1 MKIRFLPLAA
11 ALALC
16 LSPLASFAQ
25 ASAPPASVPAAATK
39 TGPRLLTPAETRN
52 SATVPGDLR
61 PEHPVTPQ
69 ISIPLGRKP
78 PPAGVVPAPP
88 RGNAAPGAGVDDAAA
103 RCEAQVGEQVRAKCR
118 DKLARE
124 ARARPPG

>member
-16 LSPLASFAQ
+16 VSPLAGFAQ
-25 ASAPPASVPAAATK
+25 ASAPPASVPATTK

-78 PPAGVVPAPP
+78 PPISAAPAPP
-88 RGNAAPGAGVDDAAA
+88 RRNAAPGAGIDDAAA